1 MPTIRS
7 RRRGYSITNTPR
19 RSIRSMRSKR
29 LRTKIRNITYTDKCK
44 NSHLKRLLNY
54 KTPAQWNTT
63 TKLDGYLYGVSS
75 IFLPKFPEIIQDSF
89 TKSIIK
95 NKDGKLIEF
104 HEDDMVEI
112 WKIISKKRSIIH
124 TVCIIWHGH
133 DLIPYSFGFIEDDDS
148 KQLQIISPNF
158 MMEMSLIRQKRKNP
172 DLIKGEEKYCELLAN
187 GKLNDIMINNLK
199 DFLTTVDYE
208 SVEPHIITGFE
219 ENHQKPY
226 NIDTSSA
233 AWENK
238 LLWER
243 NKQTFEKYKPMVIGE
258 DSYIGKIKDREYCK
272 YNTSRKSKKKN
283 CMGSLDT
290 IFQELLS
297 CRLYGKIVIPSLC
310 HPKQPCLDI

>member
-19 RSIRSMRSKR
+19 RSIRSIRSKR
-29 LRTKIRNITYTDKCK
+29 LRTKTRNIKYTDECK

-187 GKLNDIMINNLK
+187 GKLNDVMINNLK

-272 YNTSRKSKKKN
+272 YNTSRKSTKKN

-297 CRLYGKIVIPSLC
+297 CRLRGKIVIPSLC

>member
-1 MPTIRS
+1 MRS
-7 RRRGYSITNTPR
+7 R
-19 RSIRSMRSKR
+19 KR
-29 LRTKIRNITYTDKCK
+29 TISGRNRTRTRTLRHNRIQNININYTYTNNCK
-44 NSHLKRLLNY
+44 NRHLKRLLNY
-54 KTPAQWNTT
+54 KTESEWKTT
-63 TKLDGYLYGVSS
+63 NELVGYLYGVGS
-75 IFLPKFPEIIQDSF
+75 IDLPKFPTIIKDNF

-95 NKDGKLIEF
+95 DGELIEF
-104 HEDDMVEI
+104 HKGDMVEI
-112 WKIISKKRSIIH
+112 WKIISKKGSIIH
-124 TVCIIWHGH
+124 TVCIIWHNS
-133 DLIPYSFGFIEDDDS
+133 IPYSFGFIEDDDS

-172 DLIKGEEKYCELLAN
+172 DLNKRQEKYCELLAN
-187 GKLNDIMINNLK
+187 GKLNDDMIAKLE
-199 DFLTTVDYE
+199 DFLKTADYE
-208 SVEPHIITGFE
+208 SVEPHIITGFK
-219 ENHQKPY
+219 ENHENPY
-226 NIDTSSA
+226 NIDTSGA

-272 YNTSRKSKKKN
+272 FNTSRKSKKKN

-310 HPKQPCLDI
+310 HPKQPCLDIR

>member
-7 RRRGYSITNTPR
+7 RRRGYSLKNTPR
-19 RSIRSMRSKR
+19 RSIRSIRSMRSKR
-29 LRTKIRNITYTDKCK
+29 LRAKISNITYTDKCK
-44 NSHLKRLLNY
+44 NNHLKRLLNY
-54 KTPAQWNTT
+54 KTQWNTT
-63 TKLDGYLYGVSS
+63 TELVGYLYGADS
-75 IFLPKFPEIIQDSF
+75 IVLPKFPEIIKDNF

-95 NKDGKLIEF
+95 NKDGELIEF
-104 HEDDMVEI
+104 HEGDVVEI

-124 TVCIIWHGH
+124 TVCIIWH

-172 DLIKGEEKYCELLAN
+172 DLIKGQEKYCELLAN